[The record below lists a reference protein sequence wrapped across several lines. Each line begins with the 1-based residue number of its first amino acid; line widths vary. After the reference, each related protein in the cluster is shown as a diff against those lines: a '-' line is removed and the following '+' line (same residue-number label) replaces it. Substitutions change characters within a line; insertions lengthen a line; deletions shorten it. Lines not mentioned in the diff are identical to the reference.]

1 MELIQISW
9 WASLI
14 VSWLIVIGGVWLAFE
29 IVVRLIVW
37 LQDFRHCRRVIKRME
52 SLSPE
57 RLEILNAVFD
67 RFDCIASERPV
78 SDDRR
83 EAAIRYDPSLAE
95 ILRKDK

>member
-37 LQDFRHCRRVIKRME
+37 LQDFRHGRRVIKRME

-67 RFDCIASERPV
+67 RFDGIASERPV